1 MTHTHNEGFVRALTE
16 SNSQFSLLNEERR
29 TEVIDALN
37 DRWVS
42 TDNPGEAFI
51 RNYTHNTL
59 AAFLRNHMA
68 SMEDEY
74 GEIFLTDRYGAL
86 VASTSKPTTL
96 KHAHKYWWHASFYD
110 GNGRVFFDDRG
121 YDTSVG
127 NYVLGVVVPVWQ
139 KGEII
144 GILKANINIIGAIG
158 EIIRG
163 CSDIYEGTLS
173 LVRSGGVIVY
183 REGLEP
189 LTSELDTALITE
201 IRLNIDAN
209 ERFRI
214 DTPDSIFA
222 YSTVHI
228 SEGSPD
234 YGFGGSYES
243 IDHIKGNKSEKWL
256 IVAGIDRSTALQNTL
271 HPSVQATW
279 ISGTMD
285 GPTMKSACSANQ

>member
-1 MTHTHNEGFVRALTE
+1 MKLKYKFTLYVFLAGLLCVTLLTIFYAMQSRKTSLAVTGDNSFRIANQAAYMLDALLREKSRKALTLTHNEGFVRALTE
-16 SNSQFSLLNEERR
+16 SNRQFSRLSEERR

-42 TDNPGEAFI
+42 TDNPGDAFI

-59 AAFLRNHMA
+59 AAFLRKHMA
-68 SMEDEY
+68 SMKDEY

-96 KHAHKYWWHASFYD
+96 KHAHKYWWQAAYHN

-127 NYVLGVVVPVWQ
+127 DYVLGVVVPVWQ

-144 GILKANINIIGAIG
+144 GILKSNINIIGAIG

-163 CSDIYEGTLS
+163 FSDIYEGTFS
-173 LVRSGGVIVY
+173 LVRSGGVIIY
-183 REGLEP
+183 QEGIEP
-189 LTSELDTALITE
+189 LTSELD
-201 IRLNIDAN
+201 
-209 ERFRI
+209 
-214 DTPDSIFA
+214 
-222 YSTVHI
+222 
-228 SEGSPD
+228 
-234 YGFGGSYES
+234 
-243 IDHIKGNKSEKWL
+243 
-256 IVAGIDRSTALQNTL
+256 TALQNTL